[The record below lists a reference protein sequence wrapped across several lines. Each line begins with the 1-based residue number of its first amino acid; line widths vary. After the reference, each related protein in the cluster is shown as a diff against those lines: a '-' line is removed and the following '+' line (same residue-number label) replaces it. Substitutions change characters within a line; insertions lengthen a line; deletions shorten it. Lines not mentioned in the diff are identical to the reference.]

1 MIKKDDLPVEGHVP
15 PAKVLQHAQLLV
27 HVEHVVSDSFPERKL
42 KAYEEFV
49 EEYFYK
55 LYRYWL
61 KEK

>member
-1 MIKKDDLPVEGHVP
+1 LPVEGHVP

-55 LYRYWL
+55 LPYTGTG
-61 KEK
+61 